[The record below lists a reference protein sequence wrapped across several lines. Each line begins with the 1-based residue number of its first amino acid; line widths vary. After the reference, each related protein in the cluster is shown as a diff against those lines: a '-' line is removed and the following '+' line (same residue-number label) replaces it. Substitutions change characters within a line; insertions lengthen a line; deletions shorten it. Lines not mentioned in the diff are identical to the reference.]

1 MAKQIKIK
9 DIAQMAGVSA
19 GTVDRVL
26 HNRGNVSYSSREA
39 VERVLADV
47 DYRYNIHTS
56 AVSLK
61 KGYRI
66 AITTPAA
73 GKGEYWGSIVE
84 GFRHA
89 LEEYSDI
96 NIDCRYFFYNQ
107 FDVYSCRS
115 AFSGIAEE
123 HPDAVIIGPTFI
135 SETVALCS
143 KLDEAGIPYAFV
155 DSAIEDTRPF
165 ASYSTD
171 QHACGAIIG
180 RLLCSMTPPDSSIA
194 IFSTRR
200 VGNRRANNSLE
211 RMKGF
216 MDYMDS
222 SGRTGHVKE
231 ASFSALDPED
241 NEKDVTDF
249 LRANPDVKGIAVMN
263 SRGYIIA
270 DILKAN
276 GIEDVKIVSFDL
288 THSNSRCLQD
298 GGIAALLCQ
307 RPQLQGFNAVKA
319 AINRL
324 IYKNVHDNP
333 HRLMPIDIIFRENL
347 PYYREIIPD

>member
-26 HNRGNVSYSSREA
+26 HNRGNVSPSSRKA

-47 DYRYNIHTS
+47 EYRYNIHTS

-61 KGYRI
+61 KGYKI
-66 AITTPAA
+66 IITTPAA
-73 GKGEYWGSIVE
+73 GPGEYWESVVE

-89 LEEYSDI
+89 LAEYSDI
-96 NIDCRYFFYNQ
+96 SIDCKYFFYNQ

-115 AFSGIAEE
+115 AFSGIASE

-135 SETVALCS
+135 SETVSLCND
-143 KLDEAGIPYAFV
+143 LDKAGIPYAFV
-155 DSAIEDTRPF
+155 DSAIEDTSPF

-171 QHACGAIIG
+171 QHASGALIG
-180 RLLCSMTPPDSSIA
+180 RLLCSMTPPDSSLA

-211 RMKGF
+211 RSKGF
-216 MDYMDS
+216 KDYIS
-222 SGRTGHVKE
+222 GSGRSGQVKE

-241 NEKDVTDF
+241 NEKDVLDF
-249 LRANPDVKGIAVMN
+249 LASNPDVRGIAVMN

-270 DILKAN
+270 DILKTN
-276 GIEDVKIVSFDL
+276 GIDDIKIVSFDL
-288 THSNSRCLQD
+288 TYNNRRCLMD

-307 RPQLQGFNAVKA
+307 RPQLQGFNAVRA

-333 HRLMPIDIIFRENL
+333 HRLMPIDIVFRENF
-347 PYYREIIPD
+347 PFYREIISD